1 MEQQFLV
8 IQVTEDDE
16 GRYIFTCGPGMSV
29 QEVAF
34 AMAAFAKVLVRE
46 GYIKKPNDF
55 VKQIRKFMNDPKYNE
70 IKETD
75 DGTTSAGES
84 EKETEQL

>member
-1 MEQQFLV
+1 
-8 IQVTEDDE
+8 
-16 GRYIFTCGPGMSV
+16 
-29 QEVAF
+29 
-34 AMAAFAKVLVRE
+34 
-46 GYIKKPNDF
+46 
-55 VKQIRKFMNDPKYNE
+55 MNDPQYNE